1 MGLAAYPNGIEEL
14 KKESI
19 WTDTVAALFR
29 KKFNKTIQ
37 EKDLDTLDKDIEKAA
52 TESTLRHLHAKHAEK
67 LALISWKNNKDED
80 IFLIENSEL
89 RESYGTIIG
98 SIAHSHWWSVEELE
112 NKLPATLGAPGI
124 FPSNWTIDPV
134 KLACILRIADATQ
147 IDDRRS
153 PSFLRTIRKPTELSD
168 SHWNFQQKLYQLRLE
183 RNRIVYSSKSPFTIG
198 EVDSWWLCYDTLIM
212 IDNELKEVDSLLTD
226 SNRMRLN
233 AIGVASVEDPKRL
246 SRLIAVKDWQPVD
259 TKIKVTNVA
268 KLVGNLGGKQLYGEN
283 ILVPIREII
292 QNASDAIRA
301 RRILENESDNF
312 GRILVKFGEDEYGEF
327 IEIEDNGIGM
337 SPRVLT
343 GPFLDFGQSFWGT
356 SLMHEE
362 LPGLE
367 SKGFSSTGKY
377 GIGFFSTF
385 MLGERVTVTSK
396 RYEEGRSKSL
406 SLDFQQGISSR
417 PILRK
422 AKSEEIIKEG
432 GTRIKVWVR
441 NDVINKLLE
450 GTDRSRN
457 KISLGE
463 LLERLCPSIDCN
475 LDLEE
480 NNKITRVI
488 SANDW
493 LIIPPIS
500 LVERIIGKSNLK
512 RLSKPRIDFL
522 SRLSKNMTIIEEG
535 HGQKVGR
542 AFIYDREY
550 CKEDEYFT
558 HEGVVT
564 IGGLKSCG
572 LRGLI
577 GVFVGKSN
585 RASRDIGVPIVPNE
599 KLAKWATDQAEKL
612 ATLDLDEVIQ
622 IDCAS
627 IVRACGG
634 DTNALKV
641 AYHKTGLVN
650 KNQIMSLIKRIGA
663 NEFVILQDA
672 AVSIYESDN
681 SCKIN
686 FYDHIFWVSMGSP
699 GILQT
704 REFESFIWWPEI
716 EIEGKYPR
724 FEGATLEGII
734 DKALAEIWESSLEEL
749 IAASDE
755 STDEESFNAVV
766 GTVNDKPIELDGVQ
780 IMRKPIK

>member
-1 MGLAAYPNGIEEL
+1 
-14 KKESI
+14 
-19 WTDTVAALFR
+19 
-29 KKFNKTIQ
+29 
-37 EKDLDTLDKDIEKAA
+37 
-52 TESTLRHLHAKHAEK
+52 
-67 LALISWKNNKDED
+67 
-80 IFLIENSEL
+80 
-89 RESYGTIIG
+89 
-98 SIAHSHWWSVEELE
+98 
-112 NKLPATLGAPGI
+112 
-124 FPSNWTIDPV
+124 
-134 KLACILRIADATQ
+134 
-147 IDDRRS
+147 
-153 PSFLRTIRKPTELSD
+153 
-168 SHWNFQQKLYQLRLE
+168 
-183 RNRIVYSSKSPFTIG
+183 
-198 EVDSWWLCYDTLIM
+198 
-212 IDNELKEVDSLLTD
+212 
-226 SNRMRLN
+226 MRLN

-246 SRLIAVKDWQPVD
+246 SKLITVEDWEPVD

-268 KLVGNLGGKQLYGEN
+268 KLVGNLGGKELYGEN
-283 ILVPIREII
+283 LLVPIREII

-301 RRILENESDNF
+301 RRILENESNDF
-312 GRILVKFGEDEYGEF
+312 GGILIKFGEDKYGEF

-337 SPRVLT
+337 SSKVLT

-367 SKGFSSTGKY
+367 SKGFSPTGKY
-377 GIGFFSTF
+377 GIGFFSIF
-385 MLGERVTVTSK
+385 MLGERVIVTSK
-396 RYEEGRSKSL
+396 RYEEGRDKSL

-422 AKSEEIIKEG
+422 AKSEEIVKEG
-432 GTRIKVWVR
+432 GTRIKVWVK
-441 NDVINKLLE
+441 NNVINELLE
-450 GTDRSRN
+450 GTDRGRN
-457 KISLGE
+457 KISLSE
-463 LLERLCPSIDCN
+463 LLESLCPSIDCN

-488 SANDW
+488 FANDW
-493 LIIPPIS
+493 LTIPPIS
-500 LVERIIGKSNLK
+500 LVERIIGMSNLK
-512 RLSKPRIDFL
+512 RLSKPEIDFL
-522 SRLSKNMTIIEEG
+522 DRLSKNMTIIEDG

-542 AFIYDREY
+542 AFIYDRGY
-550 CKEDEYFT
+550 GKGDEYFPN
-558 HEGVVT
+558 EGVVT
-564 IGGLKSCG
+564 LGGLKSCG
-572 LRGLI
+572 LSGLI

-650 KNQIMSLIKRIGA
+650 KNRIKRLIKEIGA

-672 AVSIYESDN
+672 AVSNYESDN

-686 FYDHIFWVSMGSP
+686 FYDHIFWVSMASP

-716 EIEGKYPR
+716 KIEGEYPR

-734 DKALAEIWESSLEEL
+734 DKALAEIWECSLEEL

-755 STDEESFNAVV
+755 STDEESFNAII
-766 GTVNDKPIELDGVQ
+766 GTVNDKPIDLNHVQ
-780 IMRKPIK
+780 IMRKPKK